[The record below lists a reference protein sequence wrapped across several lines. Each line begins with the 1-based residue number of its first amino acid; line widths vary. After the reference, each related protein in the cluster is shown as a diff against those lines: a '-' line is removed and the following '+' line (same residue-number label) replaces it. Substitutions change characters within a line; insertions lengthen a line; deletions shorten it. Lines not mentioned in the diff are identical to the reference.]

1 MADEIKQMRGKQ
13 KQKFSQMEA
22 ESNSCE
28 RARKKTRREII
39 EKKKAIENRIKA
51 ASSVK
56 DHLDTCPHFRHYRGN
71 GLHAHLESG
80 RGDRLPVRTKQY
92 IQNLLKLNMEAP
104 FGPEWSDEEKIKR
117 RDMVAPEARY
127 IFVHEVSDEDAD
139 KALDLRDVERPCNCK
154 GSIVGFVHYR
164 FTLEEEVPVLYVYEL
179 QLEHRVQGKGLG
191 KFLMQLIELI
201 ASQNGMGAVV
211 LTVQR
216 ANPMAMNFY
225 ICKLR
230 YTIAAISPSKV
241 NPLGPEKNYEI
252 LCAPRYHIRRM
263 RHPDC

>member
-1 MADEIKQMRGKQ
+1 MRGKEN
-13 KQKFSQMEA
+13 KNLLKWKLK
-22 ESNSCE
+22 E
-28 RARKKTRREII
+28 RVAREQERRREERQIL
-39 EKKKAIENRIKA
+39 EKKKATENRIKA

-56 DHLDTCPHFRHYRGN
+56 DHLTNFPHFRHYRGN

-104 FGPEWSDEEKIKR
+104 FGSEWPDEEKIKR
-117 RDMVAPEARY
+117 RDTVAPEARY

-139 KALDLRDVERPCNCK
+139 KVSELRDMGKACNCN
-154 GSIVGFVHYR
+154 GPIVGFVHYR

-216 ANPMAMNFY
+216 ANPLAMNFY
-225 ICKLR
+225 IQKLR

-241 NPLGPEKNYEI
+241 NPLGPERNYEI
-252 LCAPRYHIRRM
+252 LCAPRYHIQHM